1 MLFLFTILVV
11 LSAVAA
17 LAILAKRRNS
27 NLLEQN
33 PPKNFAAPNYRP
45 LFAPT
50 EDELRAEARE
60 EKAEAEA
67 KKAEESRLI
76 LVEKAEKVSELEKA
90 WASAPDRKRTI
101 ELLFLASESE
111 NAETFSDI
119 SQNVIKLW
127 RENRIENLTAQDLAD
142 LLDSHFRILPQQ
154 ERTSGAL
161 FWLKEEIERLRSR
174 VRGN

>member
-1 MLFLFTILVV
+1 MLYLFTILVV

-17 LAILAKRRNS
+17 LAIFAKRRNS

-50 EDELRAEARE
+50 EDELRAAARE
-60 EKAEAEA
+60 EKAQAEA
-67 KKAEESRLI
+67 KKADEARRI
-76 LVEKAEKVSELEKA
+76 LVEKAEKLSELEKV
-90 WASAPDRKRTI
+90 WATAPDRKRTI

-111 NAETFSDI
+111 NAKTFSDI

-161 FWLKEEIERLRSR
+161 FWLKEEIERLRSK